1 MTGLYGLGRAFNLK
15 YRPNGPLKTYVYD
28 RSFNFFDFGPRR
40 NPRSSGNYVEQTIRY
55 EAPQRSWLWDMADAI
70 FGLAGLVNVFGA
82 IRGNKDQASDNGVTP
97 QGAKSQGAT
106 SLSSAD
112 SLKNLEKIAKN
123 SKSGVIFEGN
133 GTYTAYNTND
143 SIKGD
148 YATVEKW
155 LLNQMQKSNKKQ
167 EKAPAQEPTAAPT
180 PAPTE
185 APTEAPT
192 VAPTVAPEP
201 EPAPEE
207 EPTAA
212 PIAVTNG
219 SNKTKLNAKSSTDLT
234 TEAPAPKPTEK
245 PVVKPK
251 TNTQQS
257 ASITKINK
265 GIKYSNGNTVEAEDK
280 SSIWDS
286 DAIFTINGKKYEL
299 EQKFGIVGMP
309 QGAQTLDYGDIMSSK
324 QHDLIDPK
332 TGEFN
337 PNSKRLGDRNS
348 KHPMYFTGKGELN
361 GAKVFKLNG
370 KVAVEINGKCY
381 DLNTLL
387 KTNQK
392 VEIKDP
398 NAPTNNPVRPQ
409 GATSVPIRLELRKS
423 EDSGGGFLGYSAT
436 VGDKTYKSL
445 KSDPKS
451 AYLEIKA
458 QAQKEGFNIN

>member
-28 RSFNFFDFGPRR
+28 RSFNFFDFGSRR
-40 NPRSSGNYVEQTIRY
+40 THGSNYVDQTIRY
-55 EAPQRSWLWDMADAI
+55 EAPKESWLMGMADMM
-70 FGLAGLVNVFGA
+70 FSLAGLVNVFGG
-82 IRGNKDQASDNGVTP
+82 IRAQKQSQEYSDGVTP
-97 QGAKSQGAT
+97 QGVKSQGAKT
-106 SLSSAD
+106 NSD
-112 SLKNLEKIAKN
+112 NLKNLEQIAKE
-123 SKSGVIFEGN
+123 SKSGVIKEEN
-133 GTYTAYNTND
+133 GTYTAYNKND

-148 YATVEKW
+148 YATVQKW
-155 LLNQMQKSNKKQ
+155 LLEQMQKSNKKQ
-167 EKAPAQEPTAAPT
+167 AKAPAQEPTAAPT
-180 PAPTE
+180 PTPTE
-185 APTEAPT
+185 APAEAPT
-192 VAPTVAPEP
+192 VAPTIVSEP
-201 EPAPEE
+201 TPAPEE

-251 TNTQQS
+251 TNTQKS
-257 ASITKINK
+257 ASITKINR
-265 GIKYSNGNTVEAEDK
+265 GIKYSSGNTVEAEDK

-324 QHDLIDPK
+324 QHDLINPE

-370 KVAVEINGKCY
+370 KVAVEIGDKCY
-381 DLNTLL
+381 DLNALL

-409 GATSVPIRLELRKS
+409 GATSEPIRLELRKR

-458 QAQKEGFNIN
+458 QAQKEGFNIK